1 MRIRLHIILAIIGA
15 TALAAC
21 APTVP
26 NSGAREAQL
35 RGSTANRAIAPPGA
49 PGVASLESLTQRR
62 PRGDAPTTITQER
75 SEWTDAPGGRDAAGG
90 IGIGGAE
97 ISDEQN
103 FEAVAERETIESD
116 RARLE
121 QLRAQRVTVAPTALP
136 TRTGEVGPNIVAYAL
151 NSRNRVG
158 EQIYS
163 RLNPFRDSASER
175 NCAAYAGPDQAQI
188 DFLRRGGPERDP
200 RSLDPDGDGFACD
213 WNPAPFRAALG
224 R

>member
-1 MRIRLHIILAIIGA
+1 MLIRLHLISAIIGA
-15 TALAAC
+15 TFLAAC
-21 APTVP
+21 APAVP

-35 RGSTANRAIAPPGA
+35 RDSTANRAIAPPGA
-49 PGVASLESLTQRR
+49 PGVASLESLSQNR
-62 PRGDAPTTITQER
+62 PRGDAPTTITQQR
-75 SEWTDAPGGRDAAGG
+75 SEWTDDPNGRGAAQG

-121 QLRAQRVTVAPTALP
+121 RLRAQRVTVAPTALP
-136 TRTGEVGPNIVAYAL
+136 TRSGEVGPNIVAYAL
-151 NSRNRVG
+151 NTRNRVG
-158 EQIYS
+158 EPVYT
-163 RLNPFRDSASER
+163 RLNPFRQGASER
-175 NCAAYAGPDQAQI
+175 NCAAFAGPDQAQI
-188 DFLRRGGPERDP
+188 EFLRRGGPKRDP
-200 RSLDPDGDGFACD
+200 RSLDPDGDGFACG